1 MSRIKL
7 NVNEEIYEINVKP
20 NWTLL
25 HVLREQL
32 RLTGT
37 KCGCET
43 GDCGACSVILDGKV
57 VNSCLVLAV
66 EANGGTVLTIEGLA
80 REGRLH
86 PVQQAFVDKGA
97 IQCGFCTPGFV
108 MASKAFLDRHQ
119 DPTDQ
124 EVRHNLEGN
133 ICRCTGYT
141 KIIEAVLSAAMMMKE
156 HPQWK

>member
-7 NVNEEIYEINVKP
+7 NVNEEIYEIDVEP

-25 HVLREQL
+25 HVLRERL
-32 RLTGT
+32 RFTGT

-43 GDCGACSVILDGKV
+43 GDCGACSVILNGKV

-66 EANGGTVLTIEGLA
+66 EADGAAVTTIEGLA

-86 PVQQAFVDKGA
+86 PVQKAFVDKGA
-97 IQCGFCTPGFV
+97 IQCGYCTPGLV
-108 MASKAFLDRHQ
+108 MASKAFLDRNP
-119 DPTDQ
+119 DPTEQD
-124 EVRHNLEGN
+124 VRHNLEGN

-141 KIIEAVLSAAMMMKE
+141 KIIEAVLSAAKTMKE